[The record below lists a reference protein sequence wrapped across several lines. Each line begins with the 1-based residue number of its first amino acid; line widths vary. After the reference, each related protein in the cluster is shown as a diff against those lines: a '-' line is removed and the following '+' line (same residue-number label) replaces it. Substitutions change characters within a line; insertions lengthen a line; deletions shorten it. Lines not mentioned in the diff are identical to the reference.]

1 MDRSDWNARYAATD
15 LVWGAEPNRFVVAEL
30 EGRPPQGRALELAC
44 GEGRN
49 AIWLAEQGW
58 TVTAVDFSDVAIE
71 RARKLAERRG
81 VEVDWLCADLTSF
94 EPSAGAFQL
103 VLIAYLQLPGA
114 ELRGVLAHAA
124 AALAPAGELL
134 MIGHARRN
142 LSEGVGGPR
151 DPAVLWTP
159 EEIDDALRALGLS
172 VHRCEHVPRS
182 VDTPDGPREA
192 VDVLARAGPWRQAG
206 AQAVRFG
213 AKGEDTP
220 FSKD

>member
-1 MDRSDWNARYAATD
+1 LDRSDWDARYAATD
-15 LVWGAEPNRFVVAEL
+15 LLWGAGPNRFVAAEL
-30 EGRPPQGRALELAC
+30 ESRTPQGRALDLAC

-58 TVTAVDFSDVAIE
+58 TVTAADFSDVAIE
-71 RARKLAERRG
+71 RARKLAAGRG
-81 VEVDWLCADLTSF
+81 VEVEWLCADLASY
-94 EPSAGAFQL
+94 EPPAGVFQL

-114 ELRGVLAHAA
+114 ELRGVLTRAA
-124 AALAPAGELL
+124 AALAPASELL

-159 EEIDDALRALGLS
+159 DGIGGALRALGLS
-172 VHRCEHVPRS
+172 VERCEHVQRV

-192 VDVLARAGPWRQAG
+192 VDVLARAARRG
-206 AQAVRFG
+206 
-213 AKGEDTP
+213 
-220 FSKD
+220 

>member
-1 MDRSDWNARYAATD
+1 MERSDWNARYAASD

-30 EGRPPQGRALELAC
+30 AGRKPQGRALDLAC

-71 RARKLAERRG
+71 RARQLAERRSID
-81 VEVDWLCADLTSF
+81 VEWLRADLASYV
-94 EPSAGAFQL
+94 PSEGAFQL
-103 VLIAYLQLPGA
+103 VLISYLQLPGD
-114 ELRGVLAHAA
+114 ELRGVLARAA
-124 AALAPAGELL
+124 VALAPAGELM

-142 LSEGVGGPR
+142 LSEGIGGPR

-159 EEIDDALRALGLS
+159 DEIDGALRALGLS
-172 VHRCEHVPRS
+172 VQRCEHVPRS

-192 VDVLARAGPWRQAG
+192 IDVLVRARRP
-206 AQAVRFG
+206 
-213 AKGEDTP
+213 K
-220 FSKD
+220 

>member
-1 MDRSDWNARYAATD
+1 MDQSDWNTRYAAAD
-15 LVWGAEPNRFVVAEL
+15 LVWGAAPNRFVVAEL
-30 EGRPPQGRALELAC
+30 AGETPKGRALDLAC

-81 VEVDWLCADLTSF
+81 IDVEWLCADLTAY
-94 EPSAGAFQL
+94 EPPVGAFQL

-114 ELRGVLAHAA
+114 ELRTVLARAS

-142 LSEGVGGPR
+142 LTEGVGGPR

-159 EEIDDALRALGLS
+159 DEIDAALRSSGAS
-172 VHRCEHVPRS
+172 VKRCEHVQRS

-192 VDVLARAGPWRQAG
+192 IDVLVRAYRPA
-206 AQAVRFG
+206 
-213 AKGEDTP
+213 
-220 FSKD
+220 